1 MNKILN
7 WLRSLLPLG
16 RDARIGSVVLTQG
29 TASPTKKGT
38 QPPSIRTSV
47 SRGLSHQDSW
57 PNANEF
63 SPLPTNSMIL
73 SLYDQDFWRNTD
85 VEEVLQVLNWRD
97 PITAEGDNGQTL
109 LHWAAAYTEKSSVI
123 ELLLDR
129 GADINAR
136 DINSFT
142 PLHRAARDNKGPAV
156 IELLL
161 DRGAD
166 ISARGGGGTPLHV
179 AAAFNEEPA
188 VIKLLIDR
196 GADIN
201 ARGVDG
207 VTPLHLATGN
217 NKEAAVIELLLDR
230 GPTLMRG

>member
-1 MNKILN
+1 MNTILN

-38 QPPSIRTSV
+38 QSPSIRTSV
-47 SRGLSHQDSW
+47 SRGPSHQDSR
-57 PNANEF
+57 PNADAF

-73 SLYDQDFWRNTD
+73 SLYDQDFWRNAD

-129 GADINAR
+129 GADI
-136 DINSFT
+136 
-142 PLHRAARDNKGPAV
+142 
-156 IELLL
+156 
-161 DRGAD
+161 
-166 ISARGGGGTPLHV
+166 SARGGGGTPLHV

-196 GADIN
+196 AQISMQGA
-201 ARGVDG
+201 
-207 VTPLHLATGN
+207 
-217 NKEAAVIELLLDR
+217 
-230 GPTLMRG
+230 